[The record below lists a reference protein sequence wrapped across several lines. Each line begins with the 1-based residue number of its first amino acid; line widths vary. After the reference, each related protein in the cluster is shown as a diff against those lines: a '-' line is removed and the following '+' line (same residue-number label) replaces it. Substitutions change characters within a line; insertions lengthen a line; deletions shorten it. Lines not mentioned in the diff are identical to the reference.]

1 MTSDDRT
8 PQDHD
13 GEDAERTLPLDGT
26 VPLARPGAGAGQP
39 ADEDV
44 GTVIGP
50 YQLVKRI
57 GQGGMGDVW
66 LAEQSEPIKRRVAL
80 KVIKQGM
87 DTRAVVARFDAER
100 QALALMDHP
109 CIAKVLDAGA
119 TGRGRPFFVMEY
131 VEGEPVTDY
140 CNRRNLP
147 TRARLELFV
156 RICEGVQH
164 AHQKAVIHRDLK
176 PSNILVAEVD
186 GRPVPK
192 IIDFGVAKATTQRLT
207 EMTMFT
213 EMGQLIGT
221 PEYMSPEQAAAN
233 DDDIDTR
240 ADVYALGVVLY
251 ELLAGALPFE
261 SRELRKAGYDA
272 IRKIIVEQD
281 PPRPSTRFSALGE
294 RATQVAAHHGTAP
307 QRLRSELRGDLD
319 WITMKALEKDRNRRY
334 ETANGLAADVRRHL
348 RDEPVVAGP
357 PSRGYRLGK
366 LVRRNRGTFAAVAVI
381 AVVMVGATVVSSV
394 MYAREQAASRAARRE
409 AVRSAQVSRF
419 LGDMLTGV
427 GPHVA
432 RGRDTELLRAILAD
446 THKRLSTELA
456 DQPEVEAA
464 LRLQLAHTY
473 RQLGDWDEAGRQIE
487 RVKELASTRGITSP
501 GRDQIAAAEAVLA
514 WVRDD
519 LAAAEPLYREALA
532 ALAEQARAGSPVD
545 SMAWAESNLQ
555 LGNVVSQ
562 LGRYAEADSLMRASL
577 GVFRRLAPES
587 DAIAVTLNSLGNLGR
602 YLGDLDA
609 SETNYREALAL
620 HRRVLGDDHPYV
632 STDLHNLGLLL
643 DARGKKDEA
652 EQMLLE
658 SLAVLDKVH
667 QGPHAEKALVM
678 RSVAEFY
685 LHQQRPDKADSLIH
699 AALAMTRQVYGD
711 DAIETYRSRVSM
723 GELMMRSNRV
733 EEAEQVF
740 AELVPVARRSTAL
753 DPLLLPD
760 VLQRQATAFT
770 RLGRPR
776 DAVPLFEEAITLY
789 TATQGPDHPNTL
801 LARNDCA
808 RALSNL
814 GQDPAALQQLLAV
827 LEARER
833 VLDPSHPETAITR
846 VDLGR
851 ALWRL
856 DRFAEAEASLRRG
869 RDDYLA
875 AKGPENPGCW
885 SATLHL
891 AGALRDLGRF
901 EEATK
906 ELRDCEAFFL
916 KKDGDA
922 GANVRVVRAR
932 LASVALCEGRVDEA
946 ERLTGQALD
955 PAPGAVPGW
964 LPSRVQLE
972 CGQALLSLA
981 RPADALPY
989 LHRYY
994 DLELAAGGPADSV
1007 TQQAVH
1013 LLIKAYEMLGREA
1026 DAAKWRAK
1034 QI

>member
-1 MTSDDRT
+1 MTHDDAT
-8 PQDHD
+8 PPDRS
-13 GEDAERTLPLDGT
+13 EDAERTLPLDRT
-26 VPLARPGAGAGQP
+26 VPLDHGGAGGLP

-50 YQLVKRI
+50 YQLVRRI

-66 LAEQSEPIKRRVAL
+66 LAEQSEPIRRRVAL

-119 TGRGRPFFVMEY
+119 TQRGRPFFVMEY
-131 VEGEPVTDY
+131 VEGEPVNEY
-140 CNRRNLP
+140 CNRRNLS

-213 EMGQLIGT
+213 EMGQIIGT

-240 ADVYALGVVLY
+240 ADVYALGVILY

-272 IRKIIVEQD
+272 IRRIIVEQD

-357 PSRGYRLGK
+357 PSTSYRLDK
-366 LVRRNRGTFAAVAVI
+366 LVRRNRGTFAAVAVV
-381 AVVMVGATVVSSV
+381 AVVMIGATVVSSV
-394 MYAREQAASRAARRE
+394 MYAREQAASRAAKRE

-446 THKRLSTELA
+446 TQKRLSTELA
-456 DQPEVEAA
+456 DQPEVEAT

-473 RQLGDWDEAGRQIE
+473 RQLGDWDAAGKQIE
-487 RVKELASTRGITSP
+487 RIKELQSARGIEQP
-501 GRDQIAAAEAVLA
+501 GRGLVAGAEAVLA
-514 WVRDD
+514 WARGD
-519 LAAAEPLYREALA
+519 LPAAETLYRESLA
-532 ALAEQARAGSPVD
+532 AMAGQAAMD
-545 SMAWAESNLQ
+545 SLAWAESNLQ
-555 LGNVVSQ
+555 LGNIVVQ
-562 LGRYAEADSLMRASL
+562 LGRYDEADSLMHVSL
-577 GVFRRLAPES
+577 GVYRRLSPES

-602 YLGDLDA
+602 YQGDLEA
-609 SETNYREALAL
+609 SEANYREALAI
-620 HRRVLGDDHPYV
+620 HRRVLGEDHPYI
-632 STDLHNLGLLL
+632 STDLHNLGRLLE
-643 DARGKKDEA
+643 ARGKAAEA
-652 EQMLLE
+652 EAMLLE
-658 SLAVLDKVH
+658 SLVVLDKVYP
-667 QGPHAEKALVM
+667 GAHADKALVM

-685 LHQQRPDKADSLIH
+685 LNQQRPDRADSLTH
-699 AALAMTRQVYGD
+699 AALAMTRQIYGD
-711 DAIETYRSRVSM
+711 DSIETYRARVAV
-723 GELMMRSNRV
+723 GELMQRGGRLQ
-733 EEAEQVF
+733 EAEKIF
-740 AELVPVARRSTAL
+740 ADIVPVARRQAAL

-760 VLQRQATAFT
+760 VLHRQATACS
-770 RLGRPR
+770 RQGRDR
-776 DAVPLFEEAITLY
+776 EAVPLFEEAVALY
-789 TATQGPDHPNTL
+789 TAAQGADHPNTL
-801 LARNDCA
+801 LVRNDCA
-808 RALSNL
+808 RSLSNL
-814 GQDPAALQQLLAV
+814 GEDAAALQQLQSV

-833 VLDPSHPETAITR
+833 VLGPSHPETSITR

-851 ALWRL
+851 TLWRL
-856 DRFAEAEASLRRG
+856 DRFPEAEASLRRG
-869 RDDYLA
+869 RDDYVA
-875 AKGPENPGCW
+875 AKGPENPGRW
-885 SATLHL
+885 PATIHL
-891 AGALRDLGRF
+891 AAALRDLGRF

-906 ELRDCEAFFL
+906 DLREAEAFYL
-916 KKDGDA
+916 KQQGEA
-922 GANVRVVRAR
+922 GTTTRLIRAR
-932 LASVALCEGRVDEA
+932 LASIALCEGRAEEA
-946 ERLTGQALD
+946 DRLAAQALD
-955 PAPGAVPGW
+955 PAPGAVADW
-964 LPSRVQLE
+964 LPGRVQLE
-972 CGQALLSLA
+972 FGQALLGRGRLD
-981 RPADALPY
+981 DALPR
-989 LHRYY
+989 LRRGY
-994 DLELAAGGPADSV
+994 DLLLAGKGPADID
-1007 TQQAVH
+1007 TQAAVR
-1013 LLIKAYEMLGREA
+1013 LLIKSCEKQGHAAE
-1026 DAAKWRAK
+1026 AAKWRAK
-1034 QI
+1034 LI